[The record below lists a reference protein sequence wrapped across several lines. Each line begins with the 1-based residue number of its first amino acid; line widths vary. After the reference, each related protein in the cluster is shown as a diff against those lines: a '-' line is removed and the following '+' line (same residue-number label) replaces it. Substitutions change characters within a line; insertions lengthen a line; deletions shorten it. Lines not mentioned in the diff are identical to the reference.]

1 VSPCGPSGPSGPC
14 GPAISIETPTETA
27 LAAKIAIT
35 IPAINFPI
43 VIETA
48 AIALTPKKRHVK
60 FLFKSC
66 ISQQGF
72 FFF

>member
-1 VSPCGPSGPSGPC
+1 M
-14 GPAISIETPTETA
+14 ETPAETA

-48 AIALTPKKRHVK
+48 AIAFTRKELVPLWLNR
-60 FLFKSC
+60 L
-66 ISQQGF
+66 
-72 FFF
+72 